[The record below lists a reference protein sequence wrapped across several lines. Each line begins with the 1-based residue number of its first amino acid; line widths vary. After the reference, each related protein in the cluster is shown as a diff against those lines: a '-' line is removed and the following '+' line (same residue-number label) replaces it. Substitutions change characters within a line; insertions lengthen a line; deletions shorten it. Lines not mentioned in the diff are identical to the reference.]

1 LQYVDVK
8 IHDSVATILMNDS
21 QRCNALSPRM
31 IEDLQTALS
40 DIHQET
46 RVRAIV
52 LSGSGNHFCS
62 GIDLQMLEQIATMP
76 SPQAYGE
83 SLNAWQ
89 RFADL
94 LETMLRFPK
103 PIIAAVDG
111 AASGAGFGLALA
123 ADLMIVSTSASLSA
137 EAVRRGLVGGATAA
151 LLSFRVG
158 AATAAKMLLTGE
170 SIDAEEAYRRGLCEK
185 PVSPDQ
191 VWVAASDLATRCSH
205 APREAVQATKR
216 VLNETIGE
224 TLMVQIAA
232 GIADSA
238 TACSTDAA
246 KEGVSAF
253 LEKRPP
259 NFL

>member
-1 LQYVDVK
+1 MQYVDVK
-8 IHDSVATILMNDS
+8 IHGKVATVLMNDS
-21 QRCNALSPRM
+21 QRCNTLGPRM
-31 IEDLQTALS
+31 IEDLQTAFS
-40 DIHQET
+40 DIHQEN
-46 RVRAIV
+46 RVRAVV
-52 LSGSGNHFCS
+52 LSGAGDHFCA
-62 GIDLQMLEQIATMP
+62 GIDLSVLEQIAKLP
-76 SPQAYGE
+76 SSQAYSE
-83 SLNAWQ
+83 SFNAWQ

-94 LETMLRFPK
+94 LEMILRFPK

-111 AASGAGFGLALA
+111 AAVGAGLGLALA

-151 LLSFRVG
+151 LLSFRAG

-170 SIDAEEAYRRGLCEK
+170 SIDADEAYRRGLCEK
-185 PVSPDQ
+185 PVSSDQ
-191 VWVAASDLATRCSH
+191 IWVAASDLATRLGH

-224 TLMVQIAA
+224 TLLIQIAA

-246 KEGVSAF
+246 KEGVAAF